1 MEIEG
6 IHNYY
11 ENQVTSTIGA
21 MPHLLS
27 EFDSNQMSDIVC
39 IALNQLPSKYYRH
52 SIDLSF
58 YTSTVEQEK
67 IEREISEAISYAAH
81 KVRTHPRNLEESE

>member
-11 ENQVTSTIGA
+11 ENEVISTIGG
-21 MPHLLS
+21 MSDLLS
-27 EFDSNQMSDIVC
+27 EFDMNQVSDIVC

-52 SIDLSF
+52 NVDLNF
-58 YTSTVEQEK
+58 YTSTIEQEK
-67 IEREISEAISYAAH
+67 IDQEISEAIGYATR
-81 KVRTHPRNLEESE
+81 KVRNHPRNLEAGD